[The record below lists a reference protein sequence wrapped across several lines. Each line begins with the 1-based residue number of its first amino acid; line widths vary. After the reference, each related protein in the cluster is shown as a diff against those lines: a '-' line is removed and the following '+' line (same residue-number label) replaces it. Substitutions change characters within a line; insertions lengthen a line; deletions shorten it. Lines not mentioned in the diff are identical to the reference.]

1 MRSPL
6 NRSRT
11 SASSAKYPST
21 SMSACRDAC
30 RSTSPSSVA
39 RSSGSQTVKS
49 RCSVKAIA
57 GSPSLTARSQ
67 ARRMVEESDVS
78 QDQWVWTWLSGGRV
92 SWDRIAVDSPPSSTG
107 PAGWSVSSAPLPT
120 VVVMSTAAPPS
131 EITEEALAVLRELT
145 GRPEAVFREGQDA
158 AVAALV
164 ERQERALVVQRTGWG
179 KSAVDFVSTALLRRR
194 GKGPTLLVS
203 PLLALMRDQ
212 VAAAA
217 RAGIKAVE
225 ISSSNVTEWDDINA
239 RLAADEVDVLLVSP
253 ERLTNPRF
261 REEQLPDLV
270 ARCGLLVVDEAHCV
284 SDWGHDFRPDYRRI
298 RDLLGTLPEGTPV
311 LATTATANA
320 RVVDDVAEQLG
331 AGGVSV
337 TTVRGPLARDSLR
350 LGVLRLP
357 SDRARLAWLAAHLG
371 DLPGSG
377 IVYTL
382 TVAAAE
388 ETASLLRDAGYD
400 VRAYTGRLD
409 DADRREAEEALREN
423 RVKALVATSALGMGF
438 DKPDLGFVV
447 HLGAPSSP
455 VSYYQQVGRAGRAV
469 EKADALLLPG
479 AEDADI
485 WRYFATSSM
494 PREDHAA
501 AVLGAMADGKA
512 WSVARLETVADVRRS
527 RLELLLKVLAV
538 DGAVERVQGGWRS
551 TGQPWVYDA
560 DRYARVTR
568 TREAEQRA
576 MIAYARPLD
585 EAECRMSFL
594 QHALDDPTASPCGR
608 CDVCVGAW
616 YSGDLPDAAADA
628 ASAVLDRPGVE
639 LAPRAMWPTG
649 ADRLGVDVKGK
660 IPPSEQLQ
668 TGRAVARL
676 TDLGWGQRLRTLLG
690 DDGVGGVV
698 DLEAPGIEEDPDAAF
713 DVPVK
718 HSISDVPPDDELIRA
733 CARVL
738 GSWDWK
744 ERPGAVIAIPSR
756 RRPQLV
762 AGLAQGLA
770 RLGRLPYLGE
780 MTLQHG
786 GPTGKPGGNSAFRLA
801 AVWDRIVVGPEL
813 RDRLAEAGS
822 APVLLVDDLA
832 DSRWTMTVAG
842 RELRRAG
849 AAAVLPFVLALTA

>member
-1 MRSPL
+1 M
-6 NRSRT
+6 
-11 SASSAKYPST
+11 ST
-21 SMSACRDAC
+21 TA
-30 RSTSPSSVA
+30 PSSLPVE
-39 RSSGSQTVKS
+39 SS
-49 RCSVKAIA
+49 
-57 GSPSLTARSQ
+57 L
-67 ARRMVEESDVS
+67 
-78 QDQWVWTWLSGGRV
+78 
-92 SWDRIAVDSPPSSTG
+92 
-107 PAGWSVSSAPLPT
+107 LP
-120 VVVMSTAAPPS
+120 
-131 EITEEALAVLRELT
+131 EALGVLRELT
-145 GRPEAVFREGQDA
+145 GRPDAEFREGQDA

-164 ERQERALVVQRTGWG
+164 ERSERALIVQRTGWG
-179 KSAVDFVSTALLRRR
+179 KSAVYFVSTALLRRR

-217 RAGIKAVE
+217 RAGIRAVE
-225 ISSSNVTEWDDINA
+225 ISSANMTEWDDIAA
-239 RLAADEVDVLLVSP
+239 RLAADDVDVLLVSP

-261 REEQLPDLV
+261 REEQLPGLV
-270 ARCGLLVVDEAHCV
+270 ARCGLVVVDEAHCV

-298 RDLLGTLPEGTPV
+298 RDLLGTLPAGTPV
-311 LATTATANA
+311 LATTATANE
-320 RVVDDVAEQLG
+320 RVVIDVAEQLG
-331 AGGVSV
+331 AGGAEGAPAPV
-337 TTVRGPLARDSLR
+337 TVVRGPLSRDSLR

-357 SDRARLAWLAAHLG
+357 SDRARLAWLASHLD

-388 ETASLLRDAGYD
+388 ETAALLRDAGHD

-409 DADRREAEEALREN
+409 DADRKAAEGALRAN
-423 RVKALVATSALGMGF
+423 AVKALVATSALGMGF

-469 EKADALLLPG
+469 EHADVLLLPG
-479 AEDADI
+479 PEDIAI
-485 WRYFATSSM
+485 WQWFATSSM

-501 AVLGAMADGKA
+501 AVLSAMADGRP

-560 DRYARVTR
+560 GRYARVMR
-568 TREAEQRA
+568 TRKAEQRA
-576 MIAYARPLD
+576 MLAYARPIE
-585 EAECRMSFL
+585 EAECRMAFL
-594 QHALDDPTASPCGR
+594 QSALDDLTAAPCGR
-608 CDVCVGAW
+608 CDVCAGPW
-616 YSGDLPDAAADA
+616 YPTDVPEAAAAA
-628 ASAVLDRPGVE
+628 ASAALDRPGVE

-660 IPPSEQLQ
+660 IPPSEQLE
-668 TGRAVARL
+668 TGRAIARL

-698 DLEAPGIEEDPDAAF
+698 DLEAPSLEEDPDAAF
-713 DVPVK
+713 DVPVQR
-718 HSISDVPPDDELIRA
+718 SRSDTPPDDDLLRA

-738 GSWDWK
+738 GAWDW
-744 ERPGAVIAIPSR
+744 EQRPGAVVAVPSR
-756 RRPQLV
+756 RRPRLIGGV
-762 AGLAQGLA
+762 AEGLA
-770 RLGRLPYLGE
+770 RIGRLPYLG
-780 MTLQHG
+780 TLHLAHG
-786 GPTGKPGGNSAFRLA
+786 GPTGGPGGNSAFRLA
-801 AVWDRIVVGPEL
+801 GVWQRIVVGPDL
-813 RDRLAEAGS
+813 RAALAAVGD

-849 AAAVLPFVLALTA
+849 ARAVLPFALALTA